1 MFVRKETRTREK
13 EAAEWEPLLGFAS
26 GQREGHQAA
35 PAVAA
40 AAAST
45 SQAPWSQLSFARRV
59 IALCTVLILSLV
71 VALSLFLLINGLTS
85 DPASPSAPAPA
96 QHAGRFDRTARP
108 TLHWASCPGDRGK
121 DEHWKCG
128 HIDVPLDHL
137 NQQDVRVVRLAT
149 VKYSPNPHRKSERT
163 VVVNPGGPGGSGTSY
178 AFRAAV
184 TISAN
189 YTPSYDVLG
198 FDPRGV
204 NLSTPV
210 GSCYNH
216 SAMRDRSFY
225 LKNVF
230 YESAVGSRHAEHVH
244 PHPHPHPLP
253 PDHHAPPPTH
263 REEEDSVA
271 VGQAARALRLASA
284 ADSAEWSA
292 CRHKLK
298 DLPRFFTTAATA
310 RDVDLIRQALG
321 EDALTAYMVSYGT
334 GLGQTY
340 SQLFPHRVGRMIL
353 DGLEFVIDHRERVG
367 FGWTSLDN
375 VTDAWRD
382 GFIGECVRPGAH
394 CALSLKPSAI
404 QAQQQHH
411 LSLDSRE
418 TRKSLE
424 IRLEALLDHIFRNP
438 IGGLDSHADPQVL
451 RYDDLIGIIYA
462 SLYNAQT
469 WPDTAKLLLQL
480 ENGNATLALD
490 ALRGSWS
497 YDPRK
502 RSVPRGHRIR
512 RHGHAHGHG
521 RAPDYERGQGSFYHA
536 ISDQWS
542 AAESDSNWSDRLASF
557 LEPKS
562 AMRKSGSIQSNL
574 DPLWSSH
581 PLEPEAGSTELGIF
595 IICGDAYD
603 APAQDDAWYVSLWKN
618 MTAKSFISG
627 DDRFFSSLPCKTYP
641 YKPTDVYRGDFDH
654 PLKTPLLLIGETYD
668 PATPLRNGE
677 RLARALGRGNARL
690 IRHHGYGHSSRDR
703 SICTENFK
711 KAYLSHGEVPGDF
724 FTDCLADSKP
734 YSQPMERESNVFL
747 TEVWREVMRESERG
761 I

>member
-1 MFVRKETRTREK
+1 MSVRKETSTREK
-13 EAAEWEPLLGFAS
+13 EAEREPLLGFAS
-26 GQREGHQAA
+26 GEREGHQAE
-35 PAVAA
+35 AA
-40 AAAST
+40 AAAAPT
-45 SQAPWSQLSFARRV
+45 IQAPWSQLSFARRV
-59 IALCTVLILSLV
+59 IALCTMLMLSLV
-71 VALSLFLLINGLTS
+71 VALSLFLLFKGLTS
-85 DPASPSAPAPA
+85 DPTAAPAPAPAPASASASA
-96 QHAGRFDRTARP
+96 QHAGRFDRTAPP

-121 DEHWKCG
+121 DERWKCG

-137 NQQDVRVVRLAT
+137 DEQDDRVVRLAT
-149 VKYSPNPHRKSERT
+149 VKYSPNPNRKSERT

-178 AFRAAV
+178 AFRAGV

-204 NLSTPV
+204 NLSTPAA
-210 GSCYNH
+210 SCYNH
-216 SAMRDRSFY
+216 SAIRDRSFY

-230 YESAVGSRHAEHVH
+230 YESAVGRRHAAEHVQQ
-244 PHPHPHPLP
+244 HPLP
-253 PDHHAPPPTH
+253 PHHLAPPPTH
-263 REEEDSVA
+263 GEEDGVA
-271 VGQAARALRLASA
+271 VEEAAARALRLASA

-292 CRHKLK
+292 CRDTLK

-340 SQLFPHRVGRMIL
+340 SQLFPQRVGRMIL

-394 CALSLKPSAI
+394 CPLSVKPSAI
-404 QAQQQHH
+404 RAQH
-411 LSLDSRE
+411 LSLESRE

-424 IRLEALLDHIFRNP
+424 IRLEALLDHVFRDP
-438 IGGLDSHADPQVL
+438 IGGLDSYANPQVL

-462 SLYNAQT
+462 SLYNAET

-490 ALRGSWS
+490 ALRDSWS

-502 RSVPRGHRIR
+502 SSVPRGHRIR
-512 RHGHAHGHG
+512 RHGHARGHG
-521 RAPDYERGQGSFYHA
+521 RAHETSFYPA

-542 AAESDSNWSDRLASF
+542 AAESDSHWSDRLAS
-557 LEPKS
+557 LVEPKS
-562 AMRKSGSIQSNL
+562 ATRKSGGIQSKL

-581 PLEPEAGSTELGIF
+581 PLEPEAGSTELENF

-654 PLKTPLLLIGETYD
+654 QLQNPLLLIGETYD

-711 KAYLSHGEVPGDF
+711 KAYLSHGEVPEDF

-747 TEVWREVMRESERG
+747 TEVWTEVMRESERG